1 MGHVKIFFRKK
12 PFVKSN
18 KKQGLA
24 SETDIL
30 TLQPEKMLLQDPRP
44 SIKKER
50 DKNIVEEKTFL
61 KRDNLFFVPA
71 NYTNQEV
78 YQNYFGEETIKF
90 LSGPD
95 YGQLYLAYGQTGS
108 GKTHTVIGNH
118 SELGIFPIY
127 LKELLKAKVVSDIKL
142 SCFEIYNEQVRDLI
156 QPTLNLKSWCSL
168 LNYANSYQI
177 TSLETLKKY
186 LSIIA
191 KNKMMGNTKLNNNSS
206 RSHTIYKIDINQKCL
221 IFIDLAGNERG
232 KVSNANN
239 KKLFQEANNIN
250 LSLFSLK
257 ECIRAIR
264 EKHKHIPFRT
274 SKLTVILQEIF
285 EKGFHINFIA
295 TLNGSSYY
303 YHDTLDTIRYAISLS
318 YSELKQIEVSV
329 PNKEIVPQKGLV
341 ARQKQDNKVKLTK
354 MDPIHTPIH
363 KSPLHKPSI
372 HKPPIHKPPI
382 HKLLGHK
389 NIPSPTPLKKEIVKQ
404 PEQSNKNLVLDPI
417 NNSKADSLKLQ
428 GFQEQYFKFIMEFQN
443 LLRQDQRLFRKGNLE
458 NISEKDLSREALE
471 LIIKKR
477 DYLKASIDNFCQYAE
492 ITLDQKPKPVLSHT
506 R

>member
-24 SETDIL
+24 SGIDIL
-30 TLQPEKMLLQDPRP
+30 TLQPKKMLLQDPRP
-44 SIKKER
+44 NIKKER
-50 DKNIVEEKTFL
+50 DKNIVEEKTFV
-61 KRDNLFFVPA
+61 KRDNMFFVPA
-71 NYTNQEV
+71 KYTNQEV
-78 YQNYFGEETIKF
+78 YENYFKDESIKF
-90 LSGPD
+90 LSSPD

-127 LKELLKAKVVSDIKL
+127 LQELLTSKVVSHIKL

-156 QPTLNLKSWCSL
+156 HPTLNLKSWCSL

-186 LSIIA
+186 LSIVA
-191 KNKMMGNTKLNNNSS
+191 KNKMMGKTKLNNNSS

-285 EKGFHINFIA
+285 QKGFHINFIA
-295 TLNGSSYY
+295 TLNSSSYY

-329 PNKEIVPQKGLV
+329 HNKEIVPEKGLV
-341 ARQKQDNKVKLTK
+341 ARQKHDNKVKLTK
-354 MDPIHTPIH
+354 MDPIHTSIH
-363 KSPLHKPSI
+363 KPPLHKPSI
-372 HKPPIHKPPI
+372 HK
-382 HKLLGHK
+382 LVGHK
-389 NIPSPTPLKKEIVKQ
+389 NIPSSTPLKKEIVKKA
-404 PEQSNKNLVLDPI
+404 EQSNNKLLLDPI
-417 NNSKADSLKLQ
+417 NFSKADSLKLH

-458 NISEKDLSREALE
+458 NIPEKNLSREALE

-492 ITLDQKPKPVLSHT
+492 ITLDKKPKPVMSHT
-506 R
+506 L